1 MRLAKFF
8 KWIFIVNILA
18 IIYIHMQMNIY
29 DLAYQ
34 RTAKERE
41 IKKLTETK
49 GDVTHKILTLTS
61 AQHLGS
67 NVLDKNKDMKFAR
80 SEQIMEV
87 SVSEES
93 ALKTSLA
100 QKSPPAQSNL
110 LLSLLSLYTNEP
122 KAQADRSR

>member
-18 IIYIHMQMNIY
+18 LIYIHMQMNIY

-67 NVLDKNKDMKFAR
+67 NVLEKNKDMKFAR

-87 SVSEES
+87 SVSEEA

-122 KAQADRSR
+122 KAQADRPR